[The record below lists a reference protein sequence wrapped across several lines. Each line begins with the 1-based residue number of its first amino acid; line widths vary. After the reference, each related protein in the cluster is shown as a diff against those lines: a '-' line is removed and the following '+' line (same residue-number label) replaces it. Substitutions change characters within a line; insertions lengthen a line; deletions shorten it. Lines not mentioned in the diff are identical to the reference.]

1 MAYDLG
7 DQQLTALMKPSLE
20 EGFDYGSQDVCLDF
34 IGKRGPTVGAQREK
48 RIQYA
53 RELLRKEV
61 LPHVGTEAGCE
72 NKKAFF
78 IGYMVHRL
86 LLAELG
92 RINQDDRDHFGKK
105 RLDMAGPLIAA
116 SFGTLYRKMMK
127 DVRRILQR
135 QVRATRCLSAG
146 DWRTVFVRLHVA
158 LRRPV
163 HAVRDMRGRDR
174 REREDLHAVASP
186 FAPTHPLWRAWVQ
199 RCRCVSLYAC
209 VVRLCARICPLSSLL
224 GHAKWSLRASE
235 TD

>member
-1 MAYDLG
+1 MYLILCRCISDRDILLRVAYDLG

-135 QVRATRCLSAG
+135 QVSELT
-146 DWRTVFVRLHVA
+146 RTVSRQEEGVYPCFCLPPEQLGNTLHYRCGDRSKCSGEAEWMDASLVFRRMFCDLHVF
-158 LRRPV
+158 
-163 HAVRDMRGRDR
+163 HSGI
-174 REREDLHAVASP
+174 
-186 FAPTHPLWRAWVQ
+186 F
-199 RCRCVSLYAC
+199 
-209 VVRLCARICPLSSLL
+209 
-224 GHAKWSLRASE
+224 
-235 TD
+235 